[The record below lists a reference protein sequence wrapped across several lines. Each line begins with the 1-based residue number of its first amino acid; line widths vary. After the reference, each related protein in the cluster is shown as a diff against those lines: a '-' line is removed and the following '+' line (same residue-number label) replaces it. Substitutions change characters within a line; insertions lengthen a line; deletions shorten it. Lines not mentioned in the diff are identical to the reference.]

1 MSSYFCIIASPF
13 FVWNL
18 AVSEIA
24 PGVTSEK
31 KSGPPQ
37 DAREKKTVGGLPTSL
52 TKKTRKVEQF
62 PFFIYVLRGSRF
74 TTILTSAFPEV
85 DGVFCEFSYFDERR
99 NPTAI
104 SQIAASSHIL
114 LLRKYSTCAPR
125 LPTPNAKP
133 VYLRG
138 PRFYDTCVKPGL
150 QTCEL

>member
-1 MSSYFCIIASPF
+1 MFCIPELRAPVSPKYFDFCREIPVRNCEIAKLRF
-13 FVWNL
+13 C
-18 AVSEIA
+18 EIA

-37 DAREKKTVGGLPTSL
+37 DAREKKTVAGLPTSL

-104 SQIAASSHIL
+104 SQFA
-114 LLRKYSTCAPR
+114 YSFVA
-125 LPTPNAKP
+125 
-133 VYLRG
+133 
-138 PRFYDTCVKPGL
+138 
-150 QTCEL
+150 QI